1 MNGKKCSP
9 HWYLLKMLV
18 RVQCAYARAPAN
30 PFMQIYEYLLNKN
43 VGTFV
48 AQLTRKRNFWLLFR
62 FVNNYFDSQAT
73 KMENDGYTKI
83 DWREW
88 SKCCM
93 NLVQGVK
100 LKKLNI
106 DSIQMACRLTHS
118 HYAHHQRA
126 KFVKFCSSY
135 FYGLI
140 PIPITSVTNLFRFF
154 PSIFLFLFSLGNSKS
169 DEVI

>member
-1 MNGKKCSP
+1 
-9 HWYLLKMLV
+9 MLV

-83 DWREW
+83 D
-88 SKCCM
+88 
-93 NLVQGVK
+93 
-100 LKKLNI
+100 
-106 DSIQMACRLTHS
+106 
-118 HYAHHQRA
+118 
-126 KFVKFCSSY
+126 
-135 FYGLI
+135 
-140 PIPITSVTNLFRFF
+140 
-154 PSIFLFLFSLGNSKS
+154 
-169 DEVI
+169 